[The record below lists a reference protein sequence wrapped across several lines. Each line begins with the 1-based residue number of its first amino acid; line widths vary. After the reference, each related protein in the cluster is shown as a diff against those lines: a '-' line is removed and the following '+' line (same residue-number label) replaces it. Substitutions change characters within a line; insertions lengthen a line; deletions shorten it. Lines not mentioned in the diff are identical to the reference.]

1 LLAFQVN
8 LFAERQ

>member
-8 LFAERQ
+8 FFAERQ